1 MIEPFKEAV
10 SLCKTIM
17 RNGYDAYVINAR
29 LQKDVLRMQ
38 KVSGGELCMD
48 ISTELDLGG
57 LRRLFLRRFAK
68 VQLAV
73 LGFGRRLPYH
83 GAAADGT
90 GDEILDGGLGGGGG
104 GIGDGR
110 RDRLEIR
117 LGFRRGG

>member
-1 MIEPFKEAV
+1 MGIAAAGGLGLFQQVDRREGVGFF
-10 SLCKTIM
+10 L
-17 RNGYDAYVINAR
+17 RHR
-29 LQKDVLRMQ
+29 LQQHL
-38 KVSGGELCMD
+38 
-48 ISTELDLGG
+48 LGG